1 MENVDGKIENTA
13 LKEDIIKD
21 ILIKLK
27 CLLQLV
33 LRISPMESIYMPP
46 RNESEYKK
54 SMNLRIWLK

>member
-21 ILIKLK
+21 ILIILK

-46 RNESEYKK
+46 RMKANIKI
-54 SMNLRIWLK
+54 SMNLRI